1 MSKLQIFKNSFD
13 VPFINS
19 DGNIEDSNFVDRFYI
34 GYLDDKKI
42 VRLTKDYY
50 FIDEFDDNRF
60 IVADAISNQP
70 SLEYA
75 SDIDDSFLR
84 FRYGVIELD
93 KGIYNEYIPYNE
105 NVIVPFAYSMIYR
118 NNEDTLTV
126 KNEKGL
132 FSYVD
137 MDKSSENYGKQLVP
151 CVLSIAGR
159 FDEEYAFFAECCV
172 DGKYGYI
179 SRAMKPR
186 DSFSEDDLLS
196 EEQVRYIS
204 FVLKNKWDGLSIE
217 NSEPKTLKLV
227 NKYK

>member
-19 DGNIEDSNFVDRFYI
+19 DGNVEYSNMADRFYI

-42 VRLTKDYY
+42 IRLTKDYY

-60 IVADAISNQP
+60 IVADAVSNQS

-84 FRYGVIELD
+84 FRYGVIE
-93 KGIYNEYIPYNE
+93 INNEYYPFNE
-105 NVIVPFAYSMIYR
+105 KVVVPFVYNMIYR

-137 MDKSSENYGKQLVP
+137 MDKTSPNYGKQLVP
-151 CVLSIAGR
+151 CILKIAGN
-159 FDEEYAFFAECCV
+159 FDECYANFAECSIKN
-172 DGKYGYI
+172 KYGYI
-179 SRAMKPR
+179 SRAMKPSN
-186 DSFSEDDLLS
+186 DFCEDDLFN
-196 EEQVRYIS
+196 EEQVKYIV
-204 FVLKNKWDGLSIE
+204 FILKNNLSKFDKE
-217 NSEPKTLKLV
+217 KSKTLTLKR
-227 NKYK
+227 